1 MKKMFNLMMLVF
13 AISVFSSCSKDD
25 DKDDEKG
32 GSILK
37 IFGKEYRLTDADGFR
52 YYQEEGEFHGELGND
67 SEKDM
72 IVLGFTAYRLHPQG
86 DKQVE
91 INKEYKAK
99 DLIITLSLNVI
110 DYEIHDLENPTF
122 YMNEETKVTVLENN
136 IEEKKMKVQFK
147 NIKWDCIDLVNGEI
161 VETIENSELVIE
173 FNYEVK
179 P

>member
-13 AISVFSSCSKDD
+13 AISVFTSCDKDD

-52 YYQEEGEFHGELGND
+52 YYEKKGEMHGELGND

-72 IVLGFTAYRLHPQG
+72 IVLGFTALKLRPST
-86 DKQVE
+86 E
-91 INKEYKAK
+91 INTEYEAG
-99 DLIITLSLNVI
+99 DLAISLSLNLI
-110 DYEIHDLENPTF
+110 DYEIHDVENSTF
-122 YMNEETKVTVLENN
+122 YMNDKTKVVVLENN
-136 IEEKKMKVQFK
+136 VEEKKMKVQFS
-147 NIKWDCIDLVNGEI
+147 NIQWDCINLVNGE
-161 VETIENSELVIE
+161 VEETIKDSELTIE
-173 FNYEVK
+173 FYYEVN